1 MSSAPVPGATGL
13 SEPLLGDGGGD
24 GGALTKVVVA
34 TALDGKAKANKGSEA
49 KDGYWVEVPRQ
60 LDAAAATA
68 ADLESG
74 GGDGGRLRA
83 LMFQEKKVKA
93 SLLYPYR
100 ALILIRIIS
109 QSSYSSDGA
118 SSTTTPTSCGS
129 G

>member
-1 MSSAPVPGATGL
+1 MIAGSMSSAPVPGTNGAAAPGDDATGL
-13 SEPLLGDGGGD
+13 SEPLLAVGGSDGGFHA
-24 GGALTKVVVA
+24 GALTKVVVA

-74 GGDGGRLRA
+74 GGDGGRPRA

-100 ALILIRIIS
+100 
-109 QSSYSSDGA
+109 
-118 SSTTTPTSCGS
+118 
-129 G
+129 

>member
-1 MSSAPVPGATGL
+1 MIAGSMSSAPVPGATGL

-74 GGDGGRLRA
+74 GGDGGRPRA
-83 LMFQEKKVKA
+83 LMLAGADVPGKEGQGITSLPVQVNITEKKRRTLKK
-93 SLLYPYR
+93 
-100 ALILIRIIS
+100 IL
-109 QSSYSSDGA
+109 
-118 SSTTTPTSCGS
+118 
-129 G
+129 

>member
-13 SEPLLGDGGGD
+13 SEPLHGDGGGD

-34 TALDGKAKANKGSEA
+34 TALDGKAKANKGSVKAEA

-60 LDAAAATA
+60 LDATAA

-74 GGDGGRLRA
+74 GEGGRP

-100 ALILIRIIS
+100 
-109 QSSYSSDGA
+109 
-118 SSTTTPTSCGS
+118 
-129 G
+129 

>member
-1 MSSAPVPGATGL
+1 MIAGSMSSAPVPGATGL
-13 SEPLLGDGGGD
+13 SEPLLGD

-34 TALDGKAKANKGSEA
+34 TALDGKAKANKGSVKAEA

-60 LDAAAATA
+60 LDATAA

-74 GGDGGRLRA
+74 GEGGRP

-100 ALILIRIIS
+100 
-109 QSSYSSDGA
+109 
-118 SSTTTPTSCGS
+118 
-129 G
+129 